1 MEEIESYEPK
11 ASEIVELEPASAT
24 AYFAETLP
32 ETGEAVAVGGDE
44 NDVPKAHGLAVEQLG
59 GRRVRLL
66 FIGERPGIVVG
77 SPVQSTGRRA
87 GLELDET
94 GAIDLRHQ
102 GIVPERDD
110 ASWFP
115 LRWDSP
121 AFSKLRGSFPALKL
135 GYSGLDTIA
144 PVAGGGVNLLIDTS
158 GRLDAARRLFRACV
172 RLESPDATI
181 WAPYST
187 GLSADAETPD
197 WLDHPIR
204 TGPDAHEHTAGIR
217 TAVALGAS
225 LRDSLERSSV
235 FLDLPPI
242 GRTVSSPKDQA
253 VGIGYDELVDRV
265 ASGLVSTER
274 HAITTVLRLPVP
286 DTSSGIESIV
296 ETLGLGDVD
305 AQIFIDSSGRFAPDR
320 STSDAELDRDRRE
333 ARTVALE
340 TLRIAE
346 RARDKRE
353 LLGEW
358 ELTERES
365 AAIERATALRDDL
378 TSVPA
383 VES

>member
-32 ETGEAVAVGGDE
+32 EIGEAVAVGGD
-44 NDVPKAHGLAVEQLG
+44 DVPKAHGLAVEQLG
-59 GRRVRLL
+59 GRRIRLL
-66 FIGERPGIVVG
+66 FLGDRPGITVG
-77 SPVQSTGRRA
+77 APVQTTGRRA

-94 GAIDLRHQ
+94 GEIDLRHQ
-102 GIVPERDD
+102 GIVPESDD

-115 LRWDSP
+115 LRWSSP
-121 AFSKLRGSFPALKL
+121 EFSNLRGSFPALKL
-135 GYSGLDTIA
+135 GYFGLDIVA
-144 PVAGGGVNLLIDTS
+144 PVASGGVNLLIDTS
-158 GRLDAARRLFRACV
+158 GELDAARRLFRVCV

-181 WAPYST
+181 WAPF
-187 GLSADAETPD
+187 SADLSTDEQPPG

-204 TGPDAHEHTAGIR
+204 DGSDAHDHTAAIR

-225 LRDSLERSSV
+225 LRDSLERSSI
-235 FLDLPPI
+235 FLDLPPV
-242 GRTVSSPKDQA
+242 GRTVSSPEDQA

-286 DTSSGIESIV
+286 DTSSGIQSIV

-320 STSDAELDRDRRE
+320 STSDAELDRERRE
-333 ARTVALE
+333 ARTDALE
-340 TLRIAE
+340 TLRIAD
-346 RARDKRE
+346 RAHDKRE

-358 ELTERES
+358 ELTEGES
-365 AAIERATALRDDL
+365 AALERAASLRDDL
-378 TSVPA
+378 TAAPA